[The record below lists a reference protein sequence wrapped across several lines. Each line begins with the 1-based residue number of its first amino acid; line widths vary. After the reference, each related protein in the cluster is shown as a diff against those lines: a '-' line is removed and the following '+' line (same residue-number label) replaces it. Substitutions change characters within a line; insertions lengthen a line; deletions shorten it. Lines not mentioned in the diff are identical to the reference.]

1 MFEVDKVKIGKHIA
15 ELIDA
20 SEYKSDRQFGI
31 AYLKLRYGS
40 LDEAAIPNIQNRIC
54 QIKKGNKWI
63 QIEDLPIFAEL
74 LGVSIEDIVSAGTS
88 YAPVTSRVTNYSIAS
103 SNNLDEFEAYV
114 KRADKLI
121 LNPDEYNKTV
131 IDYALEAGN
140 YQFLK
145 YLMDKKYIWFVGPDK
160 KRYHNSFGEYG
171 AGFGAGT
178 DIKRREPGYVDILD
192 TWLKDKDDLR
202 FKMIS
207 LAIKNKDFDMLNRLH
222 AKEIPLLYTINHF
235 LIFNPKEDKLPES
248 KNVAQFLQ
256 NIATCP
262 NTTLAYF
269 FEPFTIE
276 SAIRDD
282 KNTFFFPYAGNVLD
296 IMIKNKASNTA
307 RFIEMAT
314 KYNRTVL
321 AQLQKQIDNGIN
333 SSKEYYDQ
341 LNYPEVYNDVFIRN
355 ETLRDY
361 YFYSNTGFVAFTA
374 PRFTKKDAYNGFI
387 TNVIHVTSKSSD
399 AELQFLI
406 NELNEIYDTFVKYLD
421 EKENCHLN

>member
-1 MFEVDKVKIGKHIA
+1 MFKVDKTKIGEHIT
-15 ELIDA
+15 ELIEA

-88 YAPVTSRVTNYSIAS
+88 YAPVTGRVTNYSIAS
-103 SNNLDEFEAYV
+103 SSDPDEWEAYV
-114 KRADKLI
+114 NRADKLI

-140 YQFLK
+140 YPFLK
-145 YLMDKKYIWFVGPDK
+145 FLMDKGHIKFVGTDK
-160 KRYHNSFGEYG
+160 QRYHDSFGEYG
-171 AGFGAGT
+171 AGFGAET
-178 DIKRREPGYVDILD
+178 DINRRDVGYVDILD

-202 FKMIS
+202 FKMIA

-235 LIFNPKEDKLPES
+235 LTFNPREDKLPES
-248 KNVAQFLQ
+248 KNVTQFLQ
-256 NIATCP
+256 SVSTCS

-276 SAIRDD
+276 SAIRND
-282 KNTFFFPYAGNVLD
+282 KNTFFFPFAGRVLD
-296 IMIKNKASNTA
+296 LMIKNRADNAA

-314 KYNRTVL
+314 KYNNSVL
-321 AQLQKQIDNGIN
+321 TKLKQELDNGAK

-341 LNYPEVYNDVFIRN
+341 LNCPEVYNDEFIRM
-355 ETLRDY
+355 EALRDY
-361 YFYSNTGFVAFTA
+361 YFYSKTGFVAFTA
-374 PRFTKKDAYNGFI
+374 PRFAKTNAVNGFI
-387 TNVIHVTSKSSD
+387 TNVIHVTAKSSD
-399 AELQFLI
+399 PEIQFLI
-406 NELNEIYDTFVKYLD
+406 DELNETYESFITYQN
-421 EKENCHLN
+421 EKGGSKNA

>member
-1 MFEVDKVKIGKHIA
+1 
-15 ELIDA
+15 
-20 SEYKSDRQFGI
+20 
-31 AYLKLRYGS
+31 
-40 LDEAAIPNIQNRIC
+40 
-54 QIKKGNKWI
+54 
-63 QIEDLPIFAEL
+63 
-74 LGVSIEDIVSAGTS
+74 
-88 YAPVTSRVTNYSIAS
+88 
-103 SNNLDEFEAYV
+103 
-114 KRADKLI
+114 
-121 LNPDEYNKTV
+121 
-131 IDYALEAGN
+131 
-140 YQFLK
+140 
-145 YLMDKKYIWFVGPDK
+145 
-160 KRYHNSFGEYG
+160 
-171 AGFGAGT
+171 
-178 DIKRREPGYVDILD
+178 
-192 TWLKDKDDLR
+192 
-202 FKMIS
+202 MIS
-207 LAIKNKDFDMLNRLH
+207 LAIKHDDFDMLNRLH

-235 LIFNPKEDKLPES
+235 LIFNPKEDKLPGS

-256 NIATCP
+256 NIAAGP

-282 KNTFFFPYAGNVLD
+282 KNTFFFPYAGSVLD

-314 KYNRTVL
+314 KYNKTVL

-341 LNYPEVYNDVFIRN
+341 LNCPEIYNDVFIRN

-374 PRFTKKDAYNGFI
+374 PRFAKKDAVIGFI

>member
-1 MFEVDKVKIGKHIA
+1 MFEVDKEKIGKHIA

-74 LGVSIEDIVSAGTS
+74 LRVSIEDIVSAGTS

-103 SNNLDEFEAYV
+103 SNDPDEFEAYV
-114 KRADKLI
+114 KRADKLF

-145 YLMDKKYIWFVGPDK
+145 YLMDKKHIWFVGPDK
-160 KRYHNSFGEYG
+160 KEYHNSFGEYA

-178 DIKRREPGYVDILD
+178 DIKRRAPGYVDILD

-207 LAIKNKDFDMLNRLH
+207 LAIKHNDFDMLNRLH

-248 KNVAQFLQ
+248 KNVTQFLQ

-276 SAIRDD
+276 SAIGDD

-314 KYNRTVL
+314 KYNKTVL
-321 AQLQKQIDNGIN
+321 AQLLKQIDNGIN
-333 SSKEYYDQ
+333 LSKEYYDR
-341 LNYPEVYNDVFIRN
+341 LNCPEVYNDVFIRN
-355 ETLRDY
+355 EALRDY

-374 PRFTKKDAYNGFI
+374 PRFAKKDAVNGFI